1 MKKEKQTNKQKNQK
15 RCDNLNREKAFGKIL
30 NPFWIKALIKPQ
42 KEENILNLKKGIYK
56 TYIATTIF
64 TSGRQC
70 SPPKKKNKAGMCL
83 FITFIQH
90 CTGDSSLCNV
100 Q

>member
-30 NPFWIKALIKPQ
+30 NPSWIKALIKPQ

-70 SPPKKKNKAGMCL
+70 SAPKKKNKAGMCL